1 MNLKD
6 MLIKE
11 GIIKIRNKDEESFV
25 VNELGTKS
33 RLFIDIKEASLN
45 PNILNRITQQIIRV
59 IIEDTDLAL
68 INVNH
73 PELPLFLFDRIGSV
87 AVGGVP
93 LATALSLETKIPQII
108 VRSGKHDRGTQSQV
122 IGNCKGKKV
131 ILIEDVTVTGNA
143 TIKGVK
149 AIREA
154 GGICN
159 ICIVV
164 VDRQEEA
171 ERNCLDNDIILLSL
185 LKKSDF
191 GIDLNEE

>member
-159 ICIVV
+159 FCIVV

-171 ERNCLDNDIILLSL
+171 EKNCLDNGIRLFSL

-191 GIDLNEE
+191 GINLNEE

>member
-143 TIKGVK
+143 AIKGVK

-159 ICIVV
+159 FCIVV

-171 ERNCLDNDIILLSL
+171 EKNCLDNGIRLFSL

-191 GIDLNEE
+191 GINLNEE